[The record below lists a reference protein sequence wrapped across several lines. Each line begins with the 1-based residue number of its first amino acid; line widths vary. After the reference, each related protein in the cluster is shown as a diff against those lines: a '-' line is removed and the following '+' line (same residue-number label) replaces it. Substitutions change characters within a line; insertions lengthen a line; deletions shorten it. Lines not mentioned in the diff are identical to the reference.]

1 MKTAQEVLEFMSEYA
16 DFLLA
21 EIEKENNSAKFKE
34 NYFKHCGMRELIEA
48 VIDEMRKWV
57 AIILSI
63 FSTFSQN
70 KRRIYIVE
78 GVLLLL

>member
-48 VIDEMRKWV
+48 VIDEMRK
-57 AIILSI
+57 
-63 FSTFSQN
+63 
-70 KRRIYIVE
+70 
-78 GVLLLL
+78 